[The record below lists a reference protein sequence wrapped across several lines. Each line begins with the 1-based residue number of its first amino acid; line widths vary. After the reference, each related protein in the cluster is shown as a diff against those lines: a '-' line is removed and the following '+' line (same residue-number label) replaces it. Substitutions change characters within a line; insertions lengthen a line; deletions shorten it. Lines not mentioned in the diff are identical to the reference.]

1 MSVGWLLTHEIYK
14 LWNPSVDTDPNY
26 EGLANFVLS
35 DQAALGGAGI
45 GIGYVSINLS
55 MTWCNYD
62 SASSLK

>member
-26 EGLANFVLS
+26 EGLANFALS
-35 DQAALGGAGI
+35 DQAALGGAVI

-55 MTWCNYD
+55 MTWCNYQ
-62 SASSLK
+62 L

>member
-26 EGLANFVLS
+26 EGLTNFILS

-55 MTWCNYD
+55 MTW
-62 SASSLK
+62 LV